1 LRGFSLPLEDSV
13 LLEGKVGIVTGAGS
27 GMGAATALR
36 WAQEGARV
44 VVQDLRLEAADGTA
58 SEITGSGGQAIA
70 VQGDVSDEKDWERIV
85 SATLAAFGPPT
96 ILHNNAGM
104 HHWFDP
110 LTAPVEDW
118 DRMLDVN
125 LRGVFLGCRAAIPHM
140 IEAGGG
146 AIVNTSST
154 AGLMGVPRQLDYAA
168 SKAGVI
174 SLTRSLARLY
184 GRHNVR
190 VNTVCPGA
198 VDTPM
203 LREAAREALE
213 INPRLAQMLESGTGS
228 ALRRMAQPQ
237 EIANVVT
244 FLVSDQAS
252 YVTGATIPVDGGSTA

>member
-1 LRGFSLPLEDSV
+1 V
-13 LLEGKVGIVTGAGS
+13 LLEGKIGIVTGAGS

-36 WAQEGARV
+36 WGQEGARV
-44 VVQDLRLEAADGTA
+44 VVQDVRLEAADGTA
-58 SEITGSGGQAIA
+58 SGILNAGGQAVA
-70 VQGDVSDEKDWERIV
+70 VQGDVSQEGDWQRIIA
-85 SATLAAFGPPT
+85 ATLEAFGPPT

-110 LTAPVEDW
+110 LSAPVEDW

-146 AIVNTSST
+146 AIVNTAST
-154 AGLMGVPRQLDYAA
+154 AALVGVPRQADYAA
-168 SKAGVI
+168 SKAGVV

-190 VNTVCPGA
+190 LNTVCPGA

-203 LREAAREALE
+203 LREAAREALD
-213 INPRLAQMLESGTGS
+213 INPRLAEMLQSGTGA
-228 ALRRMAQPQ
+228 ALRRMARPE